1 MNKTKHKQI
10 NPVSKHPVD
19 NYLESYGNLGIS
31 CHSISVDY
39 HSFDFFQEIHCMTKA
54 ESVINTSCPNNC
66 CAAPDGECPDV
77 VTQMSRPQLRPSSAQ
92 QLELQT
98 KVPKDFTI
106 TEKAPT
112 SAFTFKNLL
121 RRNACKSLRILA
133 N

>member
-39 HSFDFFQEIHCMTKA
+39 HSFDFFQEIHCMTRA
-54 ESVINTSCPNNC
+54 ESVINTSWPNNC

-77 VTQMSRPQLRPSSAQ
+77 VTQMSRPQHRPSSAQ

-98 KVPKDFTI
+98 KIIRRFPKISQCSMDFTI
-106 TEKAPT
+106 MEKAPD
-112 SAFTFKNLL
+112 
-121 RRNACKSLRILA
+121 RIA
-133 N
+133 

>member
-54 ESVINTSCPNNC
+54 ESMINTSLPNNC

-106 TEKAPT
+106 TIT
-112 SAFTFKNLL
+112 LVGTLG
-121 RRNACKSLRILA
+121 
-133 N
+133 